1 MKKIQKP
8 NMAKVVLDQVDQI
21 DKYLG
26 LRRGVKVAR
35 DVRNKAK
42 TAITD
47 IKSGEIYKNDESMKN
62 LVDVVNDILKGS
74 IMVGIAF
81 VPIPGTSA
89 LIPIVRKL
97 LRKSKIEKIRKLLEL
112 TVENDRITKD
122 DDF

>member
-1 MKKIQKP
+1 
-8 NMAKVVLDQVDQI
+8 MAKVVLDQVDQI